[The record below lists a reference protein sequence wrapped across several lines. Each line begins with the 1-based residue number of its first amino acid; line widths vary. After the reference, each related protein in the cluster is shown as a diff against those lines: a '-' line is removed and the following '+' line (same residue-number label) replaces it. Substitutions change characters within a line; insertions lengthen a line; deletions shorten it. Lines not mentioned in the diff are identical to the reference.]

1 MQSSE
6 LRVTVIQIAYRT
18 VPVTVLSFEILHLRA
33 ESWSLAVVV
42 VARQTCLTKTRSEF
56 RIVSGFLLFWHVH
69 GFFSFNRELSKLGSS
84 FAGYQHIQINQ
95 GVGLES
101 VSYLY

>member
-1 MQSSE
+1 M
-6 LRVTVIQIAYRT
+6 I
-18 VPVTVLSFEILHLRA
+18 
-33 ESWSLAVVV
+33 
-42 VARQTCLTKTRSEF
+42 CLTKSRSEF
-56 RIVSGFLLFWHVH
+56 RIVSCFLLVWHVH

-84 FAGYQHIQINQ
+84 FAGYQHIQISQ